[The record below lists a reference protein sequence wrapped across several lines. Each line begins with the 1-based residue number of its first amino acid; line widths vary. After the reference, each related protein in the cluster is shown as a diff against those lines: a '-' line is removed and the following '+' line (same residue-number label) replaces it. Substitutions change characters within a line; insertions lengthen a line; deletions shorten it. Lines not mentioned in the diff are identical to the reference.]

1 MRNCLVIFLIIGYC
15 GQVNADI
22 YKKSVDANGIVI
34 YTNKA
39 PAPAIKPIIK
49 TPALATTP
57 TMGYFYKYQ
66 DTSKRVIYTD
76 KLRTDVPLISKTKVI
91 IPATTPIPSYVGRG
105 FYVPPMN
112 VSNISNL
119 SFDIADK
126 NRFNNLVSQVAA
138 RHQVD
143 EKLVH
148 AVIQAESAYRA
159 NAVSTSGAV
168 GLMQLMPATASRFGV
183 IDSSNPE
190 QNIDGGTRYLRHL
203 LDLFP
208 NNLDLAIAAY
218 NAGENSV
225 LRHNNSIPPYPETQN
240 YVKQVMALYKQ
251 KS

>member
-1 MRNCLVIFLIIGYC
+1 MRNCLIIFLIIGCC

-22 YKKSVDANGIVI
+22 YKKSMDTNGIVI

-39 PAPAIKPIIK
+39 PVPAAKPIIK
-49 TPALATTP
+49 TPVFATTP
-57 TMGYFYKYQ
+57 TTGYFYKYQ
-66 DTSKRVIYTD
+66 DAAKSVIYTD
-76 KLRTDVPLISKTKVI
+76 KPRTDVALISKTKVI
-91 IPATTPIPSYVGRG
+91 VPATMPVSTSVNKG
-105 FYVPPMN
+105 FYVPP
-112 VSNISNL
+112 SISA
-119 SFDIADK
+119 SSMPYAIADK
-126 NRFNNLVSQVAA
+126 NKFNQLVSQVAA

-148 AVIQAESAYRA
+148 AVIQAESAYRS

-183 IDSSNPE
+183 LDSNNPE

-208 NNLDLAIAAY
+208 HNLDLAIAAY

>member
-1 MRNCLVIFLIIGYC
+1 MRNCLVIFFIIGYC
-15 GQVNADI
+15 GQVKADI
-22 YKKSVDANGIVI
+22 YKKSVDANGIVT

-39 PAPAIKPIIK
+39 ATVPAAKPIIK
-49 TPALATTP
+49 TPALASTP
-57 TMGYFYKYQ
+57 TTGYFYKYQ
-66 DTSKRVIYTD
+66 DTTAKNIIYTD
-76 KLRTDVPLISKTKVI
+76 KPRTDVALISKTKVVV
-91 IPATTPIPSYVGRG
+91 PAATFVVSVSKG
-105 FYVPPMN
+105 FYATPANAPY
-112 VSNISNL
+112 
-119 SFDIADK
+119 DTTDK
-126 NRFNNLVSQVAA
+126 NKFNQLVSQVAA

-148 AVIQAESAYRA
+148 AVIQAESAYRP

-183 IDSSNPE
+183 QDSNNPE